1 VQGCGRSPTAALQH
15 QSAATQGAVLVGRY
29 TESVCK
35 LCRREGLKLFLKGD
49 RCFTVKCAIEK
60 RNYPPGEHGQRRS
73 KPSEYGLQLREK
85 QKMKRLYGIQEAQ
98 FRTYFEM
105 AERQKGV
112 TGENLVRLLEQ
123 RLDNV
128 VHRLGFGASRA
139 QARMLIGHGHVLVN
153 GRRVTISSFLLRAGD
168 VVEVR
173 PASRDREVIQVALEG
188 AKKRRIPSW
197 LELDAATFK
206 GTVRSLPSKEEMAI
220 PVQEQLVVALYSK

>member
-1 VQGCGRSPTAALQH
+1 MARQ
-15 QSAATQGAVLVGRY
+15 
-29 TESVCK
+29 TEPVCK

-49 RCFTVKCAIEK
+49 RCFTLKCAIEK

-73 KPSEYGLQLREK
+73 KPSDYGLQLREK
-85 QKMKRLYGIQEAQ
+85 QKMKRIYGVQETQ
-98 FRTYFEM
+98 FRTYFEL

-139 QARMLIGHGHVLVN
+139 QARMLIGHGHVRVN
-153 GRRVTISSFLLRAGD
+153 GRRVTIPSFLVRAGD
-168 VVEVR
+168 AVEVS
-173 PASRDREVIQVALEG
+173 PPSRDLDIIKTALEA
-188 AKKRRIPSW
+188 AKKRRVPSW
-197 LELDAATFK
+197 LELDAANLK
-206 GTVRSLPSKEEMAI
+206 GVVRSLPSKDEMAI

>member
-1 VQGCGRSPTAALQH
+1 VA
-15 QSAATQGAVLVGRY
+15 RY
-29 TESVCK
+29 TEPVCK

-49 RCFTVKCAIEK
+49 RCFTANCAIEK
-60 RNYPPGEHGQRRS
+60 RNYPPGQHGQRRS
-73 KPSEYGLQLREK
+73 KPSDYGLQLREK
-85 QKMKRLYGIQEAQ
+85 QKMKRLYGIQETQ
-98 FRTYFEM
+98 FRNYFEM

-128 VHRLGFGASRA
+128 VHRLGLGASRA
-139 QARMLIGHGHVLVN
+139 QARMLIGHGHILVN
-153 GRRVTISSFLLRAGD
+153 GRRVTIPSYLLRAGD

-173 PASRDREVIQVALEG
+173 PASRDREAIAASLEG
-188 AKKRRIPSW
+188 AKKRRLPSW
-197 LELDAATFK
+197 LEFDAGNFK

>member
-1 VQGCGRSPTAALQH
+1 MA
-15 QSAATQGAVLVGRY
+15 RY
-29 TESVCK
+29 IDPVCK
-35 LCRREGLKLFLKGD
+35 LCRREALKLFLKGD

-60 RNYPPGEHGQRRS
+60 RNYPPGDHGQRRS

-85 QKMKRLYGIQEAQ
+85 QKMKRIYGIQETQ
-98 FRTYFEM
+98 FRNYFEM

-139 QARMLIGHGHVLVN
+139 QARMLIGHGHILVN
-153 GRRVTISSFLLRAGD
+153 GRRVTIPSFLLRAGD
-168 VVEVR
+168 VVEVK
-173 PASRDREVIQVALEG
+173 PASRDRETIKAALEG
-188 AKKRRIPSW
+188 AKKRRLPSW
-197 LELDAATFK
+197 LELDAAAFK

>member
-1 VQGCGRSPTAALQH
+1 MGRQTDP
-15 QSAATQGAVLVGRY
+15 
-29 TESVCK
+29 VCK

-49 RCFTVKCAIEK
+49 RCYTLKCAIEK

-73 KPSEYGLQLREK
+73 KHSEYGLQLREK
-85 QKMKRLYGIQEAQ
+85 QKMKRMYGIQETQ
-98 FRTYFEM
+98 FRNYFEM
-105 AERQKGV
+105 AERQKGI

-139 QARMLIGHGHVLVN
+139 QARMLIVHGHFRVN
-153 GRRVTISSFLLRAGD
+153 GRRVTIPAHLVRAGD
-168 VVEVR
+168 VVEVA
-173 PASRDREVIQVALEG
+173 PASRDREVIKIALEG
-188 AKKRRIPSW
+188 AKKRRVPSW

-206 GTVRSLPSKEEMAI
+206 GTVRSLPGKEEMAI